1 MIKNSIKKSK
11 NQKITGKDLTPFL
24 IKEINNKSYNE
35 TLKANTSLIIN
46 NAELAGKISK
56 EYYST

>member
-1 MIKNSIKKSK
+1 MLQSK
-11 NQKITGKDLTPFL
+11 DSNFI
-24 IKEINNKSYNE
+24 ESINNKSYNE

-56 EYYST
+56 AYYST